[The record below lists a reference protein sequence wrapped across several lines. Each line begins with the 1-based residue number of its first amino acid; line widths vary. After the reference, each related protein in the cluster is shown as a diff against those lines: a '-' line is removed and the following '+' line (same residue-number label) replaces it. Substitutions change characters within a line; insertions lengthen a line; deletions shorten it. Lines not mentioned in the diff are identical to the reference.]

1 VNMTQDERE
10 EIIRRVRAALYAI
23 EHGDQDTFRS
33 HLDALVG
40 WRNQPLVRGLIR
52 LAHELG
58 QAFAP
63 DPAATSAGSLPEA
76 CARLQQ
82 AVKMGED
89 ASHRTMDL
97 IDECRALLVIVPAE
111 PGSPA
116 ADALAGVRTR
126 LTEITTA
133 QGFQD
138 LTGQIIHRVIDIVR
152 TVHSLEGGDALPQPL
167 QLPEA
172 SSRGYGPAVTGVDS
186 TPATQDNADELL
198 SSLGL

>member
-1 VNMTQDERE
+1 MNMTLDERE

-23 EHGDQDTFRS
+23 EHGDQATFQG

-40 WRNQPLVRGLIR
+40 WRNQPLVQGLIR
-52 LAHELG
+52 LARELG
-58 QAFAP
+58 QAFGV
-63 DPAATSAGSLPEA
+63 DPAASSTSSLPEA
-76 CARLQQ
+76 CARLEH

-97 IDECRALLVIVPAE
+97 IDECRGLLATIPA
-111 PGSPA
+111 GAGTPA
-116 ADALAGVRTR
+116 ADAVAAIRAR
-126 LTEITTA
+126 FSEITAA

-152 TVHSLEGGDALPQPL
+152 TVHSLDGDTAEARPL

-172 SSRGYGPAVTGVDS
+172 SSRGYGPSVTGVDA

-198 SSLGL
+198 SALGL